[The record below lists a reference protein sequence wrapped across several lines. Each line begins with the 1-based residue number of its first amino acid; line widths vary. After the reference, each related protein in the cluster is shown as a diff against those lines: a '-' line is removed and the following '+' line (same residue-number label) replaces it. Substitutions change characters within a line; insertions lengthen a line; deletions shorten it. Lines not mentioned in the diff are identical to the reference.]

1 MEVESPSTKGDI
13 MDKSIEKE
21 IEFLVDK
28 LDQMNKIRN
37 RLVEFLDE
45 ILKPFISIMDDAMY
59 HLNEAI
65 NKLKEQV
72 KDYG

>member
-1 MEVESPSTKGDI
+1 MGLNIQKGGLTS
-13 MDKSIEKE
+13 MRKIEKE
-21 IEFLVDK
+21 IEFLVNR
-28 LDQMNKIRN
+28 LHEMNKIRN
-37 RLVEFLDE
+37 KLVEFLDE